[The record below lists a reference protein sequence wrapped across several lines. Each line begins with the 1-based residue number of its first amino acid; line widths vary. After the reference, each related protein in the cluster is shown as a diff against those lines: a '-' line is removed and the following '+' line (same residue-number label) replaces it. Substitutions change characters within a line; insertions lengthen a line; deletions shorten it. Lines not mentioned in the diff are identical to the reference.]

1 MKVMNRVLKS
11 FYLFAIVCILSQTPC
26 YANIPVSKE
35 IPDGFGPLIACLLS
49 LFIVMIKSYNL
60 KLVQKESAK

>member
-1 MKVMNRVLKS
+1 MRVMNRILKS
-11 FYLFAIVCILSQTPC
+11 FYLFAVVCILSQMPC

-49 LFIVMIKSYNL
+49 VAVVMIKSYNL
-60 KLVQKESAK
+60 KIVQKESVK